1 MMGAAFRVGVKLTLW
16 RQAMIP
22 EGLVTAASRSGPGET
37 MDRLKAEIAVRGMR
51 VFACMDHA
59 AGAAEVGSSPRPT
72 ALLIFGNA
80 KAGTLLMQAVQ
91 AIGIDL
97 PLKALVWQDEAGE
110 TWVSYNDPLWI
121 AKRHGLNEKAE
132 MAARAMAAA
141 LQAVTSAA
149 TGL

>member
-1 MMGAAFRVGVKLTLW
+1 MGAAFRVGVKLTLR

-97 PLKALVWQDEAGE
+97 PLKALVCRTKRG
-110 TWVSYNDPLWI
+110 
-121 AKRHGLNEKAE
+121 RHGFPTTI
-132 MAARAMAAA
+132 RSGSR
-141 LQAVTSAA
+141 SAIA
-149 TGL
+149 SMRKLKWRPGRWLPRCRR